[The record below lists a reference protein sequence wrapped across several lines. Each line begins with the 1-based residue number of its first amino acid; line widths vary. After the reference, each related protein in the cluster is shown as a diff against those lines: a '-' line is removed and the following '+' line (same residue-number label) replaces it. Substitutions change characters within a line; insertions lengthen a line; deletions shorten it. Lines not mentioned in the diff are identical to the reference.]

1 MALSKY
7 FKQFLDDNHINADEK
22 FMICDKSGEHQYNS
36 CLFSINGQNG
46 GKLIADEKIEPAII
60 KCLTLALLRGALIVK
75 KLPWKPKYGEH
86 YYSPATDFQYSCP
99 EAWDNHPIDFA
110 LKEAG
115 MIFKTKEECEA
126 ALPALRKKYLGG
138 GCNETDD

>member
-46 GKLIADEKIEPAII
+46 GKLIADEKMEPAII
-60 KCLTLALLRGALIVK
+60 KDLTLALLRGALIVK
-75 KLPWKPKYGEH
+75 KLPWQPKKGDEYYYPGEGLNNICR
-86 YYSPATDFQYSCP
+86 ALWENTVFG
-99 EAWDNHPIDFA
+99 FA
-110 LKEAG
+110 YKEAG
-115 MIFKTKEECEA
+115 LIFKTYEECEA

-138 GCNETDD
+138 DDNV

>member
-60 KCLTLALLRGALIVK
+60 KDLTLALLRGALIVK
-75 KLPWKPKYGEH
+75 KLPWQPKDGDV
-86 YYSPATDFQYSCP
+86 YYYPINGFNHVARAVWENYICEIAYS
-99 EAWDNHPIDFA
+99 
-110 LKEAG
+110 KAG
-115 MIFKTKEECEA
+115 FIYQSKEECEA
-126 ALPALRKKYLGG
+126 ALPELRKKYLGG
-138 GCNETDD
+138 DEE

>member
-60 KCLTLALLRGALIVK
+60 KYLTLALLRGALIVK
-75 KLPWKPKYGEH
+75 KLPWKPKEGDR
-86 YYSPATDFQYSCP
+86 YYYPGTNFTTVSNSIWCALTLEY
-99 EAWDNHPIDFA
+99 A

-115 MIFKTKEECEA
+115 MIFRTKAECEA
-126 ALPALRKKYLGG
+126 ALPELRKKYLGG
-138 GCNETDD
+138 DDNV